1 VREEDGMGPR
11 RRDAITFLLLAALC
25 GGCATIEP
33 STAPAVGP
41 QSSWEEIR
49 ATPGLIPRPSA
60 IAFGSRSV
68 SVLNVCLSG
77 DMLRAT
83 AGDGTALE
91 KPAAGIPRDYQV
103 GVGVAVGDGET
114 SSIRI
119 LFYKP
124 FAIPACN

>member
-1 VREEDGMGPR
+1 MGRLR
-11 RRDAITFLLLAALC
+11 RHATVFVLLAAFC
-25 GGCATIEP
+25 GGCATTEP
-33 STAPAVGP
+33 PATPAVGP

-49 ATPGLIPRPSA
+49 ATPGLIPRPSS

-77 DMLRAT
+77 DTLRAT

-91 KPAAGIPRDYQV
+91 KPAAGIPRDYQI
-103 GVGVAVGDGET
+103 GVGVQVGDGET
-114 SSIRI
+114 SHIRI

-124 FAIPACN
+124 FTIPACN

>member
-1 VREEDGMGPR
+1 MMHTLMRPGIYL
-11 RRDAITFLLLAALC
+11 ALLTAVLA
-25 GGCATIEP
+25 GCAAAETP
-33 STAPAVGP
+33 APAVGP

-49 ATPGLIPRPSA
+49 ATPGLIPRPPA

-77 DMLRAT
+77 DTLRAT

-91 KPAAGIPRDYQV
+91 KPAAGIPRDYQI
-103 GVGVAVGDGET
+103 GIGVAVGDGET

-124 FAIPACN
+124 FAIPTCN

>member
-1 VREEDGMGPR
+1 MGPHR
-11 RRDAITFLLLAALC
+11 RYAISFGLLAALC
-25 GGCATIEP
+25 GGCAT
-33 STAPAVGP
+33 TAPPATPAVGP

-49 ATPGLIPRPSA
+49 ATPGLIPRPPS

-68 SVLNVCLSG
+68 SVLNVCFSG

-91 KPAAGIPRDYQV
+91 KPAAGIPRDYQI
-103 GVGVAVGDGET
+103 GVGVQVGDGET

-124 FAIPACN
+124 FEIPACN